1 MRHYLLYTILLVT
14 TVAVSASSI
23 DRSWNKV
30 LPVNISEVQEATP
43 EIEAAIFA
51 QQAPRRMTSPATKA
65 SDLVGGYNCAY
76 NWCEDICETT
86 DGIPTLVSGNK
97 LVRIYD
103 ANDSQK
109 SIKIAGLFD
118 APVSATIDFTNYDV
132 PLITVENNPIATYN
146 QYEGGG
152 YYTRGVGYYAAENRF
167 YFTRIR
173 AWVYNNEIELVD
185 NIWIVNVKTL
195 TGGTNTLWG
204 YVWKPGSLMTPND
217 QVNGVMTYHFDD
229 FNFGAGVTISENSNY
244 VVSVGNFA
252 DVSVNPVTIK
262 LKRDKTWVAE
272 MVTLYTTDN
281 GAYVLHG
288 TNDDKEFFQLTGTGT
303 TTSLTAAT
311 DWTAVV
317 SSGEYW
323 FGQCE
328 PFTIRLFG
336 GQFVYP
342 GQSAPILGDLN
353 DDGEVD
359 VTDVN
364 ILINIILGQLSQCDG
379 EPDLNGDG
387 SIDVADVNI
396 MVNIMLGQV

>member
-1 MRHYLLYTILLVT
+1 MSRFFFYTFLLATA
-14 TVAVSASSI
+14 VAVSASNFGKLEN
-23 DRSWNKV
+23 RE
-30 LPVNISEVQEATP
+30 LPVNINEIQEATP

-51 QQAPRRMTSPATKA
+51 QSTPRRMTTPVTRA
-65 SDLVGGYNCAY
+65 SHLVGGYNCAY
-76 NWCEDICETT
+76 NWCEDVCETT

-118 APVSATIDFTNYDV
+118 APVSATIDFTTYDV

-152 YYTRGVGYYAAENRF
+152 YYVRGVGYYAAQDRF
-167 YFTRIR
+167 FFTRIR
-173 AWVYNNEIELVD
+173 AWVYDNEIELAD
-185 NIWIVNVKTL
+185 NIWIVNVKSVNA
-195 TGGTNTLWG
+195 GTNTLWG

-217 QVNGVMTYHFDD
+217 QVNGVMTYHYDD
-229 FNFGAGVTISENSNY
+229 FNFGAGVTISENDNY
-244 VVSVGNFA
+244 VVSIGNFA
-252 DVSVNPVTIK
+252 DVAVNPVTIK
-262 LKRDKTWVAE
+262 LKRDKTWLAD
-272 MVTLYTTDN
+272 MVTLYTTSN
-281 GAYVLHG
+281 GDYVLKG
-288 TNDDKEFFQLTGTGT
+288 TNDDKDFFQLTGTGT
-303 TTSLTAAT
+303 TTTLTAAT

-317 SSGEYW
+317 QSGEYW

-328 PFTIRLFG
+328 PFTIRYLD

-342 GQSAPILGDLN
+342 GQSAPIPGDLN

-364 ILINIILGQLSQCDG
+364 IL
-379 EPDLNGDG
+379 
-387 SIDVADVNI
+387 
-396 MVNIMLGQV
+396 VNIMLGKQVQCDGNPDLNNDGNIDVTDVNAVVNIMLGK